1 MDCWDTTDCF
11 TVDELSITDEY
22 SDFSVVDVDVDDEAD
37 ADAAVIDVIVDR
49 PVV

>member
-22 SDFSVVDVDVDDEAD
+22 SDFSVVDVDDEADAD

>member
-22 SDFSVVDVDVDDEAD
+22 SDFSVVDDEAD